1 MTTKS
6 PQNRANA
13 NNSGQIKALERK
25 LGDAHGT
32 INNLVE
38 SMADLRIAMEDRN
51 WTNLTTLEHNTDGID
66 LEAIKGRADE
76 LRAHVAAGAL
86 VKRIAELR
94 GTYIYG
100 DGIMFDNVS
109 KARSAMDDL
118 KNQEVLFSTQAQ
130 LELNRSHCTDGNIFM
145 LVNPKTRKLMRVPIN
160 EIVAWYAN
168 PDDNEDVWYIRRQ
181 WNRKNPSTLLDETVH
196 RWYRCDNAP
205 EKSRLKSLPGPMGP
219 KGNRVPVDQ
228 EWAAVVHQ
236 VNRQVGWTWG
246 IPDLLASLQWAE
258 RYSAY
263 LKSQTKYAEALSAIA
278 VQYKAKT
285 TKAAAMAQSV
295 VRKAGTAGSA
305 VTGDTDIIAQRG
317 ASDVNFDNG
326 RALAAQAA
334 TGGEVSVIA
343 ALSDS
348 GAAAGSFGAASTLDA
363 PTYKFVSARRETMTA
378 FFKRIF
384 KLLGAPNAQ
393 VKWPQLEDDALHR
406 QATMILGLWGSG
418 LFEPEVMQ
426 KRLAEI
432 ADIESPGKVPEGVL
446 LPQNEKSLALKAI
459 DTDGQAVQKPS
470 GANAQANGQGQDE
483 LKLGKVTRD
492 DQADA

>member
-1 MTTKS
+1 MATKS
-6 PQNRANA
+6 TQTRANPA
-13 NNSGQIKALERK
+13 PSTQIQTLKRELAESN
-25 LGDAHGT
+25 GT

-38 SMADLRIAMEDRN
+38 SVADLRIALEDRN
-51 WTNLTTLEHNTDGID
+51 WTNLTTLEHDTNGID
-66 LEAIKGRADE
+66 LDLIKTRSDE

-86 VKRIAELR
+86 VKRITELR

-100 DGIMFDNVS
+100 DGVMFDKVG
-109 KARSAMDDL
+109 KAKTAMDDL
-118 KNQEVLFSTQAQ
+118 KNQDVLFSSNAM
-130 LELNRSHCTDGNIFM
+130 LEVNRSHCTDGNLFF
-145 LVNPKTRKLMRVPIN
+145 LVNPGTKKLMRIPIG
-160 EIVAWYAN
+160 EITAWWAN
-168 PDDNEDVWYIRRQ
+168 PDDNEDVWYVRRQ
-181 WNRKNPSTLLDETVH
+181 WTRQNPVTLLDETIH
-196 RWYRCDNAP
+196 RWYRCDTAP
-205 EKSRLKSLPGPMGP
+205 PSSKRKRLPGPGGTP
-219 KGNRVPVDQ
+219 QVVVDQ

-246 IPDLLASLQWAE
+246 IPDLLPSLQWAE
-258 RYSAY
+258 RYAAY

-285 TKAAAMAQSV
+285 TKAAQQAQSV

-363 PTYKFVSARRETMTA
+363 PQFKMVSARRNSMTA
-378 FFKRIF
+378 FYKRIF
-384 KLLGAPNAQ
+384 KLLGAPN
-393 VKWPQLEDDALHR
+393 VEVTWPQLEDDALHR
-406 QATMILGLWGSG
+406 QATMVLGLWGSG
-418 LFEPEVMQ
+418 LFKPEVMQ

-432 ADIESPGKVPEGVL
+432 ADIAAPGNVPEGIL
-446 LPQNEKSLALKAI
+446 LPNNEKSLPRKDI
-459 DTDGQAVQKPS
+459 DGDLAGQKPS

-492 DQADA
+492 DQAEPE